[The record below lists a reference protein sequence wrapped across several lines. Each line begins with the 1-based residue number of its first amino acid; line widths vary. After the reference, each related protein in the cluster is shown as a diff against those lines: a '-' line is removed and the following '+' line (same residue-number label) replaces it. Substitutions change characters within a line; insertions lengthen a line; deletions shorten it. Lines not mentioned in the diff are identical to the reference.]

1 MGGVGGGVFND
12 ANKDSINQNF
22 MISSAFCE
30 NRFDEKYFR
39 EGDGWGGWWC
49 RGQFF
54 LQMNNP
60 SKKKKYFRE
69 GDGWGGWWS
78 RGQFFLQMNNPL

>member
-1 MGGVGGGVFND
+1 MGGVGGGGFND

-49 RGQFF
+49 RGQPPNSWSQAFNFEGDLSF
-54 LQMNNP
+54 LQ
-60 SKKKKYFRE
+60 
-69 GDGWGGWWS
+69 
-78 RGQFFLQMNNPL
+78 